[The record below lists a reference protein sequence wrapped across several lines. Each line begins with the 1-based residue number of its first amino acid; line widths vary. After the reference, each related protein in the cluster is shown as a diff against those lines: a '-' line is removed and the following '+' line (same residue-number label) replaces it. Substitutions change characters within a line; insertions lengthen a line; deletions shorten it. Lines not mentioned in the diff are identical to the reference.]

1 MKRTSLRISLLAI
14 ALSVFSSISSFAQ
27 LPSYNDM
34 DALFGFNVTSGTGTA
49 FCGVID
55 LGPVSQFN
63 HTFTLSLG
71 NIGSYM
77 AATWGSDW
85 FTRIDPVTLGTSV
98 QWGVV
103 ATDNVTNF
111 TNNLWST
118 RNPAVRSQ
126 PWPRNFNQAI
136 GSTNINST
144 GDTYTGYVIAPGTN
158 NAVVEGAQDAN
169 SWAFFQPGGA
179 GSQGISF
186 GTWNPSN
193 EGNTN
198 TMLAF
203 DFIPT
208 ATAGGQLG
216 TQLGFF
222 SWASNGDLTF
232 TVIPELSTYRM
243 MALGALGLL
252 GAIILRR
259 RRSARAYASKL

>member
-1 MKRTSLRISLLAI
+1 MKKTALRISLLAI
-14 ALSVFSSISSFAQ
+14 ALSVFSSINSFAQ
-27 LPSYNDM
+27 FPSYNDM
-34 DALFGFNVTSGTGTA
+34 DVLFGFRATSGTGTA

-55 LGPVSQFN
+55 LGPVVNLN
-63 HTFTLSLG
+63 HNITFSLG

-77 AATWGSDW
+77 ATNWGSDW
-85 FTRIDPVTLGTSV
+85 FTRIDPTTLGTSI

-111 TNNLWST
+111 TNDLWST
-118 RNPAVRSQ
+118 RNPAVRPQ
-126 PWPRNFNQAI
+126 PWPRSFNQSVGSTDI
-136 GSTNINST
+136 GSAGN
-144 GDTYTGYVIAPGTN
+144 TYTGYAIAPGTN

-179 GSQGISF
+179 GGQGISF

-203 DFIPT
+203 DSIPT
-208 ATAGGQLG
+208 ATAQGQLG
-216 TQLGFF
+216 TQIGFF
-222 SWASNGDLTF
+222 SWASDGTISF
-232 TVIPELSTYRM
+232 TVIPEPSTYRM

-252 GAIILRR
+252 GVMILRR
-259 RRSARAYASKL
+259 RRSARA

>member
-1 MKRTSLRISLLAI
+1 MKKTSLRISLLVI

-34 DALFGFNVTSGTGTA
+34 DALFGFRVTSGTGAA

-55 LGPVSQFN
+55 LGPVVNLN
-63 HTFTLSLG
+63 HNITFSLG
-71 NIGSYM
+71 NISSYM

-85 FTRIDPVTLGTSV
+85 YTRIDPTTLGTAV

-103 ATDNVTNF
+103 ATDNF
-111 TNNLWST
+111 TPGTFNLWST
-118 RNPAVRSQ
+118 RNPAVRPV
-126 PWPRNFNQAI
+126 PWPTNGNQAI
-136 GSTNINST
+136 GSTNIDST
-144 GDTYTGYVIAPGTN
+144 GSTYTGYVIAPGTN

-179 GSQGISF
+179 GGQGISF

-203 DFIPT
+203 DFIPQT
-208 ATAGGQLG
+208 PGGGQG
-216 TQLGFF
+216 TQIGFF
-222 SWASNGDLTF
+222 SWASNGTLSF
-232 TVIPELSTYRM
+232 TVIPEPSTYRM

-252 GAIILRR
+252 GAMILRR